1 MIRSTSAGG
10 RDPVLRLLLTAAL
23 AAALAVPG
31 TPGDAEAE
39 PVEPGEVRVIPA
51 PTRAPLLER
60 MTAEQCPELAPS
72 RAGVVRR
79 VAARSADEPA
89 PVTELRRACS
99 ALRTGVATLLRHPAP
114 AGSCAAACPDALRE
128 AISGARERAAPTA
141 QPGAWTGGR
150 TACTPP
156 DPTGGDGCVTGATR
170 HGVAAVAAAFGP
182 LGGGT
187 VIRSAGCWDAHAW
200 NPRSDHPQGRAC
212 DFFPGTAGASP
223 DADALAAGWAVAN
236 YLREHAGPLAVAYL
250 IWQGRYWDPSVTD
263 DGGWGRPYTSS
274 VYDTSDVTGGHFDHV
289 HVSFA
294 Q

>member
-1 MIRSTSAGG
+1 M
-10 RDPVLRLLLTAAL
+10 LRLLLTAAL
-23 AAALAVPG
+23 AAALAAPG
-31 TPGDAEAE
+31 TPDAAAAE
-39 PVEPGEVRVIPA
+39 PAEPGEVRVIPA

-72 RAGVVRR
+72 RAGLVRR

-89 PVTELRRACS
+89 PVTELRRTCS

-114 AGSCAAACPDALRE
+114 AGSCAAACPDALRK
-128 AISGARERAAPTA
+128 AVSGARERAVPTA
-141 QPGAWTGGR
+141 RPGAWTGGR

-182 LGGGT
+182 LGGGP

-212 DFFPGTAGASP
+212 DFFPGTAGAFP